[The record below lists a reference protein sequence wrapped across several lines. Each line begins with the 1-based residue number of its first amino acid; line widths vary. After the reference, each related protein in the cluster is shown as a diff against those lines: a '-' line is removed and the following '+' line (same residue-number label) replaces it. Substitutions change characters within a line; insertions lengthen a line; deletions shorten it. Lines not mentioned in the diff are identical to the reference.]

1 MTPWYPQQLRRHPGY
16 AGLKGFISSF
26 SYLEIIRQ
34 GNDLVHIRTLIPWN
48 ILRPNDNFH
57 ALESIQAA
65 VTQRLAAAH
74 SPALACCKE
83 LDYCPSRTKRIW
95 LPAICLPMWPFAPI
109 QSKSCFSQNVGTHF
123 WGFFFG
129 CNQFWGFIFPQ
140 TVGAEQLLPCSDRTA
155 HPSGQSIVRKRAGA
169 FFSIVVSWYLPLWSS
184 IIIWIWI
191 ETLYPWVNTKI
202 AGKWIFIPRINGKIY
217 RYWSKA
223 IYWPQE
229 CKVSISVFYTFL
241 SVFGAAFSY
250 LWPVPIGLGDIK
262 VKESG
267 PQGPNGGRISSQC
280 SWASLILTIMVSGLR
295 IFNSW
300 ILNLYIYICSISS
313 NPLFWP
319 TWPTWP
325 IPVAD
330 QKKVRHPKIPPC
342 TADQWWSLVPLD
354 ATGRFG
360 LSPIMPSETGC
371 RGWHQVIQV
380 PRVGEEKRDV
390 MWRLTRA
397 EIKGSMGWCKIGCL
411 VGVTLP
417 FTSL

>member
-1 MTPWYPQQLRRHPGY
+1 
-16 AGLKGFISSF
+16 
-26 SYLEIIRQ
+26 
-34 GNDLVHIRTLIPWN
+34 
-48 ILRPNDNFH
+48 
-57 ALESIQAA
+57 
-65 VTQRLAAAH
+65 
-74 SPALACCKE
+74 
-83 LDYCPSRTKRIW
+83 
-95 LPAICLPMWPFAPI
+95 
-109 QSKSCFSQNVGTHF
+109 
-123 WGFFFG
+123 
-129 CNQFWGFIFPQ
+129 
-140 TVGAEQLLPCSDRTA
+140 
-155 HPSGQSIVRKRAGA
+155 
-169 FFSIVVSWYLPLWSS
+169 VVSWYLPLWSS

-267 PQGPNGGRISSQC
+267 PQGRNGPNGGRISSQC

-330 QKKVRHPKIPPC
+330 QK
-342 TADQWWSLVPLD
+342 
-354 ATGRFG
+354 
-360 LSPIMPSETGC
+360 
-371 RGWHQVIQV
+371 
-380 PRVGEEKRDV
+380 
-390 MWRLTRA
+390 
-397 EIKGSMGWCKIGCL
+397 
-411 VGVTLP
+411 
-417 FTSL
+417 